1 MRLSIISFTILTVFG
16 ISYGQSV
23 QSLPVPEFAKT
34 YPIDPMPLLYDHYRE
49 AAEYALAHPEMTRHP
64 HTKESASWNF
74 KVGDAHSW
82 WVSDLKAHTYYQDKS
97 TCRGIGKHCY
107 VFVEDSM
114 WTSRVTQGAVDSII
128 NDFDNMTPANP
139 SRGIFETDSLAFG
152 APPDVDGD
160 PKIIILI
167 CNVRDGFTGTGGYVE
182 GFFDPKQEV
191 GGSYSN
197 SAEIYYLDA
206 NPTDLTHS
214 SGIQSAMSTAAHEFQ
229 HMINYN
235 YHKTSVAPV
244 FINESCSKLAE
255 VICGYPVSN
264 LSLYSN
270 ETNHY
275 LFDWRGY
282 DNTIVLND
290 YARAQRFSIYLW
302 DRFGIGVFKYVVQSN
317 QVSEISIL
325 NDAFSKAGIPFTF
338 NDIFKNWLIANELN
352 DTTGNRMY
360 GYAYPALPASNGKL
374 INNPNT
380 TGCDSVEHVAA
391 SYLIF
396 KNGSNLKITFINTTG
411 NANLQVQAIETG
423 PVSKN
428 VLAVPF
434 GSEFSEPGYGT
445 TYTTIAFVAINRDP
459 ANFASFSYK
468 ASGSVSSSAT
478 EIKYDNTEP
487 VGYYSWSMS
496 DTVCVTFDA
505 FPQGILDSV
514 RIGFRKAGSISG
526 GIYRY
531 TGVQSP
537 TPLGE
542 LVASVTASISTTSPL
557 PYPVPFQNWTT
568 VDLTSSRINT
578 DRPFAVALVIPDDSG
593 LPGMMIANQPRG
605 GPYHSYTYLKSSE
618 ASPKSAGW
626 YVVSSSDS
634 TIATYLIRAY
644 VSIATAVKDAAA
656 STPRSFGLSQNYP
669 NPFNPTTNIEYRIA
683 VFGFV
688 TLKVFDVLGRQVA
701 TLVNELRRPGDYS
714 VVFDGRSLP
723 SGVYF
728 CRLTATPASG
738 ERGFSLVRK
747 LVLVK

>member
-1 MRLSIISFTILTVFG
+1 MKLFIISFTILTVMG
-16 ISYGQSV
+16 ISYGQFV
-23 QSLPVPEFAKT
+23 RSLPEQESAKS
-34 YPIDPMPLLYDHYRE
+34 YPIDPMPLLYKHYQE
-49 AAEYALAHPEMTRHP
+49 AAAYAVSHPDLMGHRLM
-64 HTKESASWNF
+64 KETASWNF

-82 WVSDLKAHTYYQDKS
+82 WVSDLKTDNYYQDKS

-114 WTSRVTQGAVDSII
+114 WTSRVTQAAVDSII
-128 NDFDNMTPANP
+128 NDFDNTTPANS

-152 APPDVDGD
+152 APPNVDGD

-182 GFFDPKQEV
+182 GFFDPNQEV

-214 SGIQSAMSTAAHEFQ
+214 NGIQSAMSTAAHEFQ

-275 LFDWRGY
+275 LFDWRSY

-302 DRFGIGVFKYVVQSN
+302 DRFGIGVFKYIVQSN
-317 QVSEISIL
+317 QVSEVGIL

-352 DTTGNRMY
+352 DTTQNRMY
-360 GYAYPALPASNGKL
+360 GYAYPGLPLSNGTL

-380 TGCDSVEHVAA
+380 SGSDSVQHVAA
-391 SYLIF
+391 SYLAF
-396 KNGSNLKITFINTTG
+396 KNGSNLKITFTNTTG

-423 PVSKN
+423 PASKS
-428 VLAVPF
+428 VVAVPF

-445 TYTTIAFVAINRDP
+445 TYTTIAFVAINQDP
-459 ANFASFSYK
+459 NYPASFSYRS
-468 ASGSVSSSAT
+468 SGSVSAGAT
-478 EIKYDNTEP
+478 ELKYDNTEP
-487 VGYYSWSMS
+487 AGYYSWSAS

-514 RIGFRKAGSISG
+514 RVGLRKAGSISG

-531 TGVQSP
+531 TGVQTP

-542 LVASVTASISTTSPL
+542 LVAPVTAAISTTSPL

-568 VDLTSSRINT
+568 VDLTANNIST

-593 LPGMMIANQPRG
+593 LPGIMMANQPRG

-618 ASPKSAGW
+618 ASPQPAGW

-644 VSIATAVKDAAA
+644 VSIVTGIRHDVEL
-656 STPRSFGLSQNYP
+656 TPRSFGLSQNYP

-683 VFGFV
+683 DFGFV
-688 TLKVFDVLGRQVA
+688 TLRVFDVLGRQVA
-701 TLVNELRRPGDYS
+701 TLVNGLKSPGNYGA
-714 VVFDGRSLP
+714 VFDGRGLP

-728 CRLTATPASG
+728 YRLTATPLSG
-738 ERGFSLVRK
+738 ERAFSQVRK